1 MGGIG
6 IAFLAGFLIVCNV
19 VLGLVLVIKFKK
31 TVSDKTNEVI
41 GAAKREMELIIA
53 DMNRQTDRNITLFQ
67 NHQGELK
74 ALIAEAERHVTVA
87 RNEIEKLNQLQ
98 AQIFAQRVQQATPV
112 RASVHQQAGRSVPAG
127 RAAEQYLRS
136 AGTAP
141 VQPQTAYTVTD
152 EGKKHVVHQGDLFEE
167 VPVSAEPNMFTV
179 ARDGAAYT
187 SMPVIG
193 PQVTYVDDPVQPK
206 KDFGTQV
213 RELYD
218 RGESVEDIATALG
231 RSTTEVQFALDMGA

>member
-74 ALIAEAERHVTVA
+74 ALIAEADRHVTVA
-87 RNEIEKLNQLQ
+87 RNEIEKLKQVNISPEQLK
-98 AQIFAQRVQQATPV
+98 I
-112 RASVHQQAGRSVPAG
+112 G
-127 RAAEQYLRS
+127 
-136 AGTAP
+136 
-141 VQPQTAYTVTD
+141 
-152 EGKKHVVHQGDLFEE
+152 EE
-167 VPVSAEPNMFTV
+167 DKELIIEYINMFV
-179 ARDGAAYT
+179 A
-187 SMPVIG
+187 
-193 PQVTYVDDPVQPK
+193 
-206 KDFGTQV
+206 
-213 RELYD
+213 
-218 RGESVEDIATALG
+218 
-231 RSTTEVQFALDMGA
+231 